1 MPNEWTDV
9 RPGFERVREMKL
21 TRQITLSMGHIAVFN
36 EWPLTIRIN
45 TDLEHGQIEK
55 NFTLVSDGGPE
66 TWEYMQGIAEQVA
79 VQWMTE
85 LSGAMNAGL
94 AALQDTLQ
102 DTQKE

>member
-1 MPNEWTDV
+1 MSNKWTDV

-45 TDLEHGQIEK
+45 TDLKHGQIEK
-55 NFTLVSDGGPE
+55 DFTLISDGGPE

-79 VQWMTE
+79 IQWMTE
-85 LSGAMNAGL
+85 LSDAMLAGL
-94 AALQDTLQ
+94 SVLQDA
-102 DTQKE
+102 QKE